1 MKQLLAMLRLDI
13 HLIFRDK
20 IIWYVLFFPA
30 IIAIIL
36 IFVTGRISDTT
47 PTIAIN
53 GNIPQTA
60 RESFEKVA
68 NLDWQSNDES
78 LIQRVN
84 AFDNVV
90 GVRWESDKVYVVY
103 QGNEGADYQRQMTS
117 FINDVLNKEIPEIQ
131 KVNVN
136 KSRDIIV
143 KIIMAALLLSPA
155 LIGGTVS
162 GFLIVAEKEN
172 KLFRGYQIAP
182 IHLSS
187 YIGARALLASIIGFI
202 SMMLLCV
209 ILQVTDK
216 LGALI
221 LVMLCSLPLFGVIT
235 ILFGSIAKD
244 KVSCIA
250 MFKILV
256 IVFLV
261 LPLASAFVPGHLQSV
276 FYVLPMY
283 WQFQSVLGILNNNM
297 HFQFCLITFLLS
309 ALLLA
314 LVTLG
319 LKNKIQK
326 I

>member
-1 MKQLLAMLRLDI
+1 MKQLFAMLRLDM

-36 IFVTGRISDTT
+36 ILVTGRISDTT
-47 PTIAIN
+47 PTIAIY
-53 GNIPQTA
+53 GDMPQTV

-68 NLDWQSNDES
+68 NLDWQPNNDS

-84 AFDNVV
+84 AFDNVI
-90 GVRWESDKVYVVY
+90 GIRWEGDKVNVVY
-103 QGNEGADYQRQMTS
+103 QGNEGIEYQKQMTS

-131 KVNVN
+131 IINVN
-136 KSRDIIV
+136 TSRDMIV
-143 KIIMAALLLSPA
+143 QIIMAALLLSPA

-182 IHLSS
+182 IRLSS
-187 YIGARALLASIIGFI
+187 YIGARALLASIIGFM
-202 SMMLLCV
+202 SMILLCA
-209 ILQVTDK
+209 IFQVTDK
-216 LGALI
+216 LGVLI

-244 KVSCIA
+244 KISCIA

-256 IVFLV
+256 VVFLV
-261 LPLASAFVPGHLQSV
+261 LPLASGFVPDRLQSA

-283 WQFQSVLGILNNNM
+283 WQFQSVLGVLNNNL
-297 HFQFCLITFLLS
+297 HLQFCLVTFLS
-309 ALLLA
+309 SVLLLA
-314 LVTLG
+314 LVTFIFR
-319 LKNKIQK
+319 NKIQK